1 MTEQQAIPIHTT
13 PVSIRLVS
21 GVAVI
26 EIDNPPVNASS
37 QAVRAGL
44 AAALETA
51 NANSAVR
58 AIVIA
63 CKGRTFVAGADIR
76 EFGKPPVPP
85 GLADVCNLIEASQK
99 PVVAAIHG
107 TALGGGCEIAMSCHA
122 RIATPDARLGLPEV
136 KLGLIPGAGGTQRL
150 PRLVGMARAIEIVSS
165 GRMVSTKEAVEI
177 GLIDAVADGVLE
189 DAAVTMALDLAGRE
203 LPVTSSVTSQ
213 RGVAAFDG
221 AAITAQIAQIETRA
235 RGQLSP
241 GHAARATL
249 LAASLP
255 FAEGLAME
263 RATFT
268 ELVATE
274 QSAALRHIFFAE
286 REAGRVPD
294 IAGIM
299 PRAITTVG
307 VAGSGTMGSG
317 IAAALAEHG
326 FSVIVVEQT
335 PDAAARGLERIAAI
349 HGRALK
355 AGRISRQV
363 HDQRLAATMMTD
375 DLAAFA
381 PCDLVIEAVFDDLD
395 VKRALFAGLSRIVRA
410 DTVMATN
417 TSYLDPGATG
427 EAATHPERVVGLHF
441 FSPANIMRLV
451 EVVKTP
457 ATAPDVLATAFA
469 LAKKLGKLPVLAGA
483 CEGFIGNRIF
493 ATYRKQCE
501 YMLEDGALPHEI
513 DAAMETFGLPMGPF
527 AVFDLAGLD
536 IAWARRKRLAA
547 TRDSA
552 ERQVR
557 IADQLCELGRFG
569 QKTGA
574 GWYAYENGQRKPDA
588 AVARIIEAEA
598 ALKDITRRAIPP
610 DEIRMRIIAAMVNEG
625 ARLLEEGM
633 AARASD
639 IDLVFVN
646 GYGWPA
652 WRGGPMFQAGR
663 IGLPV
668 ILGEVRRM
676 QARDGAGWE
685 PARLLVEMA
694 RDGRVFGGG

>member
-1 MTEQQAIPIHTT
+1 MTEQQAP
-13 PVSIRLVS
+13 PVTIRIVS

-44 AAALETA
+44 VAALRAA

-85 GLADVCNLIEASQK
+85 GLADVCNLIEASPK

-150 PRLVGMARAIEIVSS
+150 PRLVGMAAAIEIIAS
-165 GRMVSTKEAVEI
+165 GRMVGAKEALAI
-177 GLIDAVADGVLE
+177 GLIDAVAKGALE
-189 DAAVTMALDLAGRE
+189 QAAVAMALELEECDGRI
-203 LPVTSSVTSQ
+203 TSQ
-213 RGVAAFDG
+213 RTVPAFDE

-235 RGQLSP
+235 RGQISP
-241 GHAARATL
+241 GQAARATL

-255 FAEGLAME
+255 FAEGAARE

-268 ELVATE
+268 ELLATE

-286 REAGRVPD
+286 REATKVPD
-294 IAGIM
+294 IAGIA
-299 PRAITTVG
+299 PRTVATVG
-307 VAGSGTMGSG
+307 VAGAGTMGSG

-326 FSVIVVEQT
+326 YSVIVVEQT
-335 PDAAARGLERIAAI
+335 PDAVQRGHARIAAI
-349 HGRALK
+349 HARALK
-355 AGRISRQV
+355 AGRISPEV
-363 HDQRLAATMMTD
+363 HDRHLLATTIAH

-381 PCDLVIEAVFDDLD
+381 PCDVVIEAVFDDLD
-395 VKRALFAGLSRIVRA
+395 VKRALFADLSRIVRP
-410 DTVMATN
+410 DTVLATN
-417 TSYLDPGATG
+417 TSYLDPAAIG

-457 ATAPDVLATAFA
+457 ATTPDVLATAFA

-513 DAAMETFGLPMGPF
+513 DAAMEAFGLPMGPF

-547 TRDSA
+547 TRDPA
-552 ERQVR
+552 ERYVR
-557 IADQLCELGRFG
+557 IADRLCELGRFG
-569 QKTGA
+569 QKTEA
-574 GWYAYENGQRKPDA
+574 GWHAYENGQRKPDGG
-588 AVARIIEAEA
+588 VAQIIEAEA
-598 ALKDITRRAIPP
+598 ALKGIARRAIGQ
-610 DEIRMRIIAAMVNEG
+610 DEIQIRIIAAMVNEG

-663 IGLPV
+663 MGLDV
-668 ILGEVRRM
+668 ILAEVRRM
-676 QARDGAGWE
+676 HARDGAGWE

-694 RDGRVFGGG
+694 RDGRGFGGG

>member
-1 MTEQQAIPIHTT
+1 MNVTEQQAIPVHTR

-44 AAALETA
+44 AAALGVA
-51 NANSAVR
+51 NADSAVR
-58 AIVIA
+58 AIIIA

-76 EFGKPPVPP
+76 EFGKPPLQP
-85 GLADVCNLIEASQK
+85 GLADVCNLIEASGK
-99 PVVAAIHG
+99 PVIAAIHG
-107 TALGGGCEIAMSCHA
+107 TALGGGCEIAMSCHE

-150 PRLVGMARAIEIVSS
+150 PRLTGMATAIEIIAS
-165 GRMVSTKEAVEI
+165 GRMVGAQEALVI
-177 GLIDAVADGVLE
+177 GLIDAVADGALE
-189 DAAVTMALDLAGRE
+189 DAAVAMALGLENRE
-203 LPVTSSVTSQ
+203 KPVTSQ
-213 RGVAAFDG
+213 RAVMAFDE
-221 AAITAQIAQIETRA
+221 AAVTAQIAQIETRA

-249 LAASLP
+249 SAASLP
-255 FAEGLAME
+255 FAEGLARE
-263 RATFT
+263 RATFL

-294 IAGIM
+294 IVGIS
-299 PRAITTVG
+299 PRPVTTVG
-307 VAGSGTMGSG
+307 VAGAGTMGSG

-326 FSVIVVEQT
+326 YGVIVVEQT
-335 PDAAARGLERIAAI
+335 PDAAQRGLERIAAI
-349 HGRALK
+349 HARALK

-363 HDQRLAATMMTD
+363 HDQRMTSTVMAH

-395 VKRALFAGLSRIVRA
+395 IKRALFAELSRIVRKDA
-410 DTVMATN
+410 ILATN
-417 TSYLDPGATG
+417 TSYLDPGAIG
-427 EAATHPERVVGLHF
+427 EAARHPERVVGLHF

-469 LAKKLGKLPVLAGA
+469 LAKKLGKLPILAGA

-493 ATYRKQCE
+493 SSYRKQCE

-513 DAAMETFGLPMGPF
+513 DAAMEAFGLPMGPF

-547 TRDSA
+547 TRDPA
-552 ERQVR
+552 ERYVH
-557 IADQLCELGRFG
+557 IADRLCELGRFG

-574 GWYAYENGQRKPDA
+574 GWHAYDNGQRKPDVS
-588 AVARIIEAEA
+588 VARIIEAEA
-598 ALKDITRRAIPP
+598 ALKGITRRAIGP
-610 DEIRMRIIAAMVNEG
+610 DDIRMSIIAAMVNEG

-633 AARASD
+633 ATRASD

-663 IGLPV
+663 IGMDV
-668 ILGEVRRM
+668 ILAEVERM

-694 RDGRVFGGG
+694 REGRGFGNG

>member
-1 MTEQQAIPIHTT
+1 MPSIDGPSLLR
-13 PVSIRLVS
+13 PVSTRHIS

-37 QAVRAGL
+37 QHVRAGL
-44 AAALETA
+44 AAALSAA
-51 NANSAVR
+51 NADGTVR

-85 GLADVCNLIEASQK
+85 GLGDVCNLIEASGK

-122 RIATPDARLGLPEV
+122 RIATPDAKLGLPEV

-150 PRLVGMARAIEIVSS
+150 PRLVSMAGAIEIIAS
-165 GRMVSTKEAVEI
+165 GRMVGATEALGI

-189 DAAVTMALDLAGRE
+189 AAVAMALDLAGGKQA
-203 LPVTSSVTSQ
+203 VTSQ
-213 RGVAAFDG
+213 RSVPAFDE
-221 AAITAQIAQIETRA
+221 AAVAAQIAHIETRA

-255 FAEGLAME
+255 FAEGAARE

-268 ELVATE
+268 ELLATE
-274 QSAALRHIFFAE
+274 QSAALRHVFFAE
-286 REAGRVPD
+286 REAGRVPEIAD
-294 IAGIM
+294 IA
-299 PRAITTVG
+299 PRAIATIG
-307 VAGSGTMGSG
+307 VAGAGTMGSG

-326 FSVIVVEQT
+326 CRVIVVEQSE
-335 PDAAARGLERIAAI
+335 DAARVGFERIAAI
-349 HGRALK
+349 HRRALK
-355 AGRISRQV
+355 AGRISQDI
-363 HDQRLAATMMTD
+363 HDRRLAATVMAH

-395 VKRALFAGLSRIVRA
+395 VKRALFADLSRIVRA
-410 DTVMATN
+410 DAVLATN
-417 TSYLDPGATG
+417 TSYLDPGAIG
-427 EAATHPERVVGLHF
+427 EAATRPERVVGLHF

-457 ATAPDVLATAFA
+457 STAPDVLATAFA

-513 DAAMETFGLPMGPF
+513 DAAMEAFGLPMGPF
-527 AVFDLAGLD
+527 TVFDLAGLD

-547 TRDSA
+547 ARDPA
-552 ERQVR
+552 ERYVR
-557 IADQLCELGRFG
+557 IADQLCELGRLG

-574 GWYAYENGQRKPDA
+574 GWHAYENGQRKPDA
-588 AVARIIEAEA
+588 AVAQMIEAEA
-598 ALKDITRRAIPP
+598 ALKGITRRPIGEG
-610 DEIRMRIIAAMVNEG
+610 EITMRIISAMVNEG
-625 ARLLEEGM
+625 ARLLDEGI

-663 IGLPV
+663 IGLRA
-668 ILGEVRRM
+668 ILEEVERM

-685 PARLLVEMA
+685 PARLLVELA
-694 RDGRVFGGG
+694 SEGRVFGGA